1 MGKKRSGAGLTGPQ
15 QAAKFLGVSVLSGVV
30 LAGIAIPGAGALGLA
45 AKGTVE
51 GFDEIPA
58 NLKTP
63 PLSQRTTILDA
74 EGGLIATVY
83 SRDRQVVPLT
93 AMSPYMQKAI
103 VAIEDSRFYEHGAVD
118 LKGILRAVNRNAQE
132 GGAAQGASTLT
143 QQYVKNVFVEEAGDD
158 ETKVREAQ
166 EKSLGRKIREL
177 KYSIQVEEELG
188 KKKILENYLNI
199 TYFGQGAY
207 GIESASQRYFS
218 KPAKDLTLE
227 ESALLAGLVQSP
239 SRYDPVND
247 SQEAMK
253 RRNVVLQR
261 MADVKD
267 ISQAEA
273 DEAKAKPVT
282 LKVTRPKNGCITAV
296 KGAGFFCDYVR
307 ATFLND
313 TVFGKT
319 REERAKV
326 WNQGGLTIRT
336 TLDPQSQ
343 EAANASIKDHVN
355 EDDSIATAVTMVQ
368 PGTGKVLAMGQSK
381 PYGFG
386 KNETQINYSVDKRM
400 GGSNFGFQV
409 GSTFKPFIA
418 AAAIEQGME
427 PTKVYSAPNKMEYP
441 SPVSRCSGPAWQNLP
456 LGNGK
461 LQTAQNETRDEV
473 GPYAL
478 RTAMEKSINTYFVQ
492 MISDIGICPVTEM
505 TQKLGVVPASGVKL
519 PEEPSIALGSAEMS
533 PLTMANAYAAFA
545 NRGVY
550 CTPVALESITDSH
563 GKALAVPKT
572 KCDRAMAQDT
582 ADTINQLLR
591 GVVDSGTGERA
602 ASPTATTRAR
612 PVPPTTATTPGSWA
626 TPRTCPARSGSA
638 PAVRRR
644 SRWRTS
650 PSAGSTTRR
659 SSAAACPARS
669 GRTRSRAR
677 SPAARPRTSSGPAS
691 RSPRSGA
698 AVRAPEPVT
707 GTAPAAAPAAGA
719 PPPRRPPPRAS
730 RTSPASPAA
739 TTSPAA
745 VRPPEAPRPA
755 ARARAARSRR
765 SRWSR
770 SPRSRWSR
778 ARRAAPVAARPR
790 NGAGTEEEGRAPA
803 GSPAGALPF
812 LHVSPYLRAGPYE
825 SCFLTAAA
833 TRPPSARP
841 ATFGF
846 TIFMTA
852 PMARGPSA
860 PAALASSTACATIA
874 ASSSSPSCLGR

>member
-1 MGKKRSGAGLTGPQ
+1 MGKKRSGGGLTGPQ

-93 AMSPYMQKAI
+93 AISPYMQKAI

-158 ETKVREAQ
+158 ESKVREAQ

-199 TYFGQGAY
+199 TYFGQQAY
-207 GIESASQRYFS
+207 GIESAAQRYFS

-227 ESALLAGLVQSP
+227 ESALLAGVVQSP
-239 SRYDPVND
+239 SRFDPVND
-247 SQEAMK
+247 AQEAMK

-261 MADVKD
+261 MADMKD

-273 DEAKAKPVT
+273 DEAKKKPVT

-307 ATFLND
+307 NTFLSD
-313 TVFGKT
+313 PVFGKT
-319 REERAKV
+319 REERAKI
-326 WNQGGLTIRT
+326 WNQGGLTVRT

-343 EAANASIKDHVN
+343 DAANASIKDHVH

-368 PGTGKVLAMGQSK
+368 PGTGRVLAMGQSK

-418 AAAIEQGME
+418 AAAIERGME

-441 SPVSRCSGPAWQNLP
+441 SPVSRCDGSNWQNLP
-456 LGNGK
+456 LANGK
-461 LQTAQNETRDEV
+461 LQTAENETPEER

-478 RTAMEKSINTYFVQ
+478 KTAMEKSINTYFVQ
-492 MISDIGICPVTEM
+492 MISEIGLCPVTEM

-533 PLTMANAYAAFA
+533 PLTMANAYATFA

-550 CTPVALESITDSH
+550 CTPIALESITDAH

-572 KCDRAMAQDT
+572 KCDRAMSQDT
-582 ADTINQLLR
+582 ADTINTLLR

-602 ASPTATTRAR
+602 GLTDRDNAGKTGTTDNRYNAWFVGYTPNLSGAVWVGSGGAKKITMEDITIGGQYYPKVFGGGLPGPIWKDAVSGSLSGREAPGFVTVNIPEPSVPGGGGGDNGNGNGGNNGGRNNPTQ
-612 PVPPTTATTPGSWA
+612 PTTPHKPGKPGKPGGDNKPGDNRPGGATAAGPTGGLFGGA
-626 TPRTCPARSGSA
+626 TG
-638 PAVRRR
+638 
-644 SRWRTS
+644 
-650 PSAGSTTRR
+650 G
-659 SSAAACPARS
+659 
-669 GRTRSRAR
+669 
-677 SPAARPRTSSGPAS
+677 
-691 RSPRSGA
+691 GA
-698 AVRAPEPVT
+698 TDPVT
-707 GTAPAAAPAAGA
+707 GGTAAGA
-719 PPPRRPPPRAS
+719 AGLIGG
-730 RTSPASPAA
+730 
-739 TTSPAA
+739 
-745 VRPPEAPRPA
+745 PEPQ
-755 ARARAARSRR
+755 
-765 SRWSR
+765 
-770 SPRSRWSR
+770 
-778 ARRAAPVAARPR
+778 
-790 NGAGTEEEGRAPA
+790 
-803 GSPAGALPF
+803 
-812 LHVSPYLRAGPYE
+812 
-825 SCFLTAAA
+825 
-833 TRPPSARP
+833 
-841 ATFGF
+841 
-846 TIFMTA
+846 
-852 PMARGPSA
+852 
-860 PAALASSTACATIA
+860 
-874 ASSSSPSCLGR
+874 